1 MPSKSQQLR
10 GYPIPETIDPQAG
23 RCIVFQIPDSDEY
36 QMIAIAQMSELGKW
50 WKWKKTTPQDRYA
63 AITAEVWREWFAYA
77 ELGETVPCELLDP
90 DGGII
95 VGTIEDICEGVL
107 CALSKAGTALAAG
120 INSGISVSVDDDGN
134 IIVDTDGGGGAT
146 TAIAQERLNGSANQA
161 YAGLIEYI
169 QDFEDFF
176 GLFPA
181 SQANTVTFLTSKWFV
196 DETLVTQAVADYYD
210 HRELMNPQPP
220 PPDDDLIEEF
230 FCEGITKSTTAAYI
244 IDVLT
249 VDQLLLLSM
258 TNALLQD
265 QYSIWQSDGADNPD
279 GDYLGFDCYRRPT
292 FTFDIAASTV
302 AEEFPSKKF
311 ITLGLYNGISS
322 QRNIKVTVSGKFTA
336 PTGEEYDILYW
347 KDDEGVVNQQGWQ
360 VFGLAL
366 NNGDFEVP
374 MFPPTQLPYSAT
386 GDYSWIA
393 TVNSGN
399 YTTFAWRAPNFP
411 DNWQETV
418 TGTITV
424 TIEDQGKAI

>member
-1 MPSKSQQLR
+1 M
-10 GYPIPETIDPQAG
+10 
-23 RCIVFQIPDSDEY
+23 FQIPDSDEY

-181 SQANTVTFLTSKWFV
+181 SQANTVTFLTSKWLV

-220 PPDDDLIEEF
+220 PPDDNLIEEF
-230 FCEGITKSTTAAYI
+230 FCEGISKATTAAYI

-249 VDQLLLLSM
+249 IDQLLLLSM

-265 QYSIWQSDGADNPD
+265 QYGFWQSEGADNPD
-279 GDYLGFDCYRRPT
+279 GDYLAFDCYRRPDVQ
-292 FTFDIAASTV
+292 FTIEGSEIAEAS
-302 AEEFPSKKF
+302 PSFHSKVVSV
-311 ITLGLYNGISS
+311 YEGISS
-322 QRNIKVTVSGKFTA
+322 DRNIKITVTGKFTA
-336 PTGEEYDILYW
+336 PTGEEFDILYW
-347 KDDEGVVNQQGWQ
+347 KDDEGAIATQQWQ
-360 VFGLAL
+360 NLGLNASGGVQEP
-366 NNGDFEVP
+366 NN
-374 MFPPTQLPYSAT
+374 PPSQLAYSPT
-386 GDYSWIA
+386 GSYSWI
-393 TVNSGN
+393 TEISGGRD
-399 YTTFAWRAPNFP
+399 YDSFLYRVP
-411 DNWQETV
+411 DFTGTWQETV
-418 TGTITV
+418 TGSITFTIV
-424 TIEDQGKAI
+424 DQGRVI